1 MKLILTIALASTQ
14 ATIHR
19 GKNHQIHFHLYNLYK
34 SLCEERFFKNFF
46 KAPRQA
52 EDYDGDFPSTITARR
67 SMFDMPRY
75 KQG

>member
-1 MKLILTIALASTQ
+1 MPREIL
-14 ATIHR
+14 
-19 GKNHQIHFHLYNLYK
+19 K
-34 SLCEERFFKNFF
+34 FF

-75 KQG
+75 KQGQFIADMSNVNTDIAIDFGIFISLRLLCQ

>member
-1 MKLILTIALASTQ
+1 MIWI
-14 ATIHR
+14 
-19 GKNHQIHFHLYNLYK
+19 QINYFAK
-34 SLCEERFFKNFF
+34 RIFFEIFF